1 MTVLVTGARG
11 AIARNVIAQL
21 LEAGTPVR
29 AASRVPGATDLPA
42 GGKGGTVEPV
52 RVDFTAPETLAPALE
67 GVAKVFLYAAHEG
80 IDAFVTAA
88 QEAGVK
94 HVVLLSSA
102 AAAQPDNP
110 IGRVHLDVEQALEAS
125 GIPWTF
131 VRPAMFA
138 TNSLW
143 WADSIRAEG
152 VVRLPY
158 PDAPVNPVHERDIA
172 EVAYA
177 ALTEDGH
184 EGRTYVID
192 GPGHLTQR
200 RQVELI
206 GEAIGREITVEE
218 LPREVAAKFMP
229 EPVLDMLASGSTEL
243 WGPTSEAVT
252 GRPARTYADWTVDHA
267 ADFR

>member
-1 MTVLVTGARG
+1 
-11 AIARNVIAQL
+11 
-21 LEAGTPVR
+21 
-29 AASRVPGATDLPA
+29 
-42 GGKGGTVEPV
+42 
-52 RVDFTAPETLAPALE
+52 
-67 GVAKVFLYAAHEG
+67 
-80 IDAFVTAA
+80 VTAA

-102 AAAQPDNP
+102 ASADPSNP
-110 IGRVHLDVEQALEAS
+110 IGRMHRDVEEALEAS

-143 WADSIRAEG
+143 WAESIKNEG

-184 EGRTYVID
+184 EGRIHVID

-206 GEAIGREITVEE
+206 GEALGREITVEA

-229 EPVLDMLASGSTEL
+229 EAVLDMLASGSTEL
-243 WGPTSEAVT
+243 WGPTSETVT
-252 GRPARTYADWTVDHA
+252 GRPARTYADWTVDHV

>member
-21 LEAGTPVR
+21 LDAGTTVR
-29 AASRVPGATDLPA
+29 AASRVPGATDLP
-42 GGKGGTVEPV
+42 KGVEPV
-52 RVDFTAPETLAPALE
+52 RVDFTAPETLAPAME
-67 GVAKVFLYAAHEG
+67 GVEKVFLYAAHEG

-102 AAAQPDNP
+102 ASASPDNE
-110 IGRVHLDVEQALEAS
+110 IGRMHLAVERPLEAS

-143 WADSIRAEG
+143 WAESILNEG

-172 EVAYA
+172 EVAFA

-192 GPGHLTQR
+192 GPGHLPQR

-218 LPREVAAKFMP
+218 LPRAVAAKFLP
-229 EPVLDMLASGSTEL
+229 ESLLDMLASGSTEL

-252 GRPARTYADWTVDHA
+252 GRPARTYADWVADHA
-267 ADFR
+267 DDFR

>member
-11 AIARNVIAQL
+11 AIARNVIALL

-42 GGKGGTVEPV
+42 GVDPV

-67 GVAKVFLYAAHEG
+67 GVEKVFLYAAHEG

-102 AAAQPDNP
+102 STVGADNE
-110 IGRVHLDVEQALEAS
+110 IGRMHLAVERPLEAS

-143 WADSIRAEG
+143 WAESIRKEG

-158 PDAPVNPVHERDIA
+158 PDAPVNPIHERDIA
-172 EVAYA
+172 EA
-177 ALTEDGH
+177 AFTTLTEDGH
-184 EGRTYVID
+184 QGRAHLID

-206 GEAIGREITVEE
+206 GEAIGREIAVEAM
-218 LPREVAAKFMP
+218 PREVAANFLP
-229 EPVLDMLASGSTEL
+229 ESLLDMLAGGSTKV

-252 GRPARTYADWTVDHA
+252 GRPARTYADWVADHA
-267 ADFR
+267 DDFR

>member
-11 AIARNVIAQL
+11 AIARNVIDLL
-21 LEAGTPVR
+21 LEASVPVR
-29 AASRVPGATDLPA
+29 AASRVPGATDLP
-42 GGKGGTVEPV
+42 KGVEPV

-67 GVAKVFLYAAHEG
+67 GVEKVFMYAAHEG
-80 IDAFVTAA
+80 IDAFLAAA

-94 HVVLLSSA
+94 HIVLLSSA
-102 AAAQPDNP
+102 ASADPESEIGAVHVAAERP
-110 IGRVHLDVEQALEAS
+110 LEAS

-143 WADSIRAEG
+143 WADSIRNEG

-158 PDAPVNPVHERDIA
+158 PDAPVNPIHERDIA
-172 EVAYA
+172 EVAFA
-177 ALTEDGH
+177 ALTDDGH
-184 EGRTYVID
+184 EGRVHVID

-200 RQVELI
+200 RQIELI
-206 GEAIGREITVEE
+206 GEAVGREVAVEA

-229 EPVLDMLASGSTEL
+229 ESLLDMLAAGSSEV

-252 GRPARTYADWTVDHA
+252 GRPARTYADWVADHA
-267 ADFR
+267 DDFR

>member
-21 LEAGTPVR
+21 IDAGTAVR
-29 AASRVPGATDLPA
+29 AASRVPGAADLPA
-42 GGKGGTVEPV
+42 GVAPV

-67 GVAKVFLYAAHEG
+67 GVDKVFLYAAHEG
-80 IDAFVTAA
+80 IDAFLAA
-88 QEAGVK
+88 AEAAGVK
-94 HVVLLSSA
+94 HLVLLSSA
-102 AAAQPDNP
+102 AVAGPDNE
-110 IGRVHLDVEQALEAS
+110 IGRMHLAAERPIEAS

-138 TNSLW
+138 TNTLW
-143 WADSIRAEG
+143 WADSIRNEN
-152 VVRLPY
+152 VVRVPY
-158 PDAPVNPVHERDIA
+158 PDAPVNPIHERDIA

-177 ALTEDGH
+177 ALTGDGH
-184 EGRTYVID
+184 EGRAYLVD

-206 GEAIGREITVEE
+206 GEAVGREIAVEA
-218 LPREVAAKFMP
+218 LPRAVAEQHLPASL
-229 EPVLDMLASGSTEL
+229 LDMLASGSTDR

-252 GRPARTYADWTVDHA
+252 GRPARTFADWAVDHA
-267 ADFR
+267 DDFR

>member
-21 LEAGTPVR
+21 LEAGAPVR
-29 AASRVPGATDLPA
+29 AASREPSGTDLP
-42 GGKGGTVEPV
+42 GGVEPV
-52 RVDFTAPETLAPALE
+52 RFDFTAPETLAPALK
-67 GVAKVFLYAAHEG
+67 GVDKVFLYAASDG
-80 IDAFVTAA
+80 IDAFLAA
-88 QEAGVK
+88 AKDAGVQRL
-94 HVVLLSSA
+94 VLLSSA
-102 AAAQPDNP
+102 AAHGPDGDENE
-110 IGRVHLDVEQALEAS
+110 IGRRHLDAERPIAAS

-143 WADSIRAEG
+143 WAQSIRDEG

-158 PDAPVNPVHERDIA
+158 PEAPVNPIHERDIA

-184 EGRTYVID
+184 EGRAHLID

-206 GEAIGREITVEE
+206 GEALGRDIAVAE
-218 LPREVAAKFMP
+218 LPRAVAANFLP
-229 EPVLDMLASGSTEL
+229 ESLLDMLAAGIAHRY
-243 WGPTSEAVT
+243 GPTAEAVT
-252 GRPARTYADWTVDHA
+252 GRPARTYEQWVADHV
-267 ADFR
+267 ADFK